1 MSPGIQDP
9 KLNTAKCVIQ
19 GHELNICASE
29 RGPYIRTYL
38 WCCLGFVVASGP
50 LLGRYVEEV
59 RKVVQDNTKTIK
71 ERNRA
76 KAICFLCFALSALG
90 SVTLII
96 ALVLSSLCLAK
107 GRASFDIPVILGVI
121 IVYTLG
127 VIRFC
132 CLKCDYGN
140 LKWYSL
146 CPLLIALGASMTCY
160 HFCWLMIGILINPT
174 WGLTVALLVC
184 SIFAA
189 LMYTSY
195 LYCSALNT
203 TVTTTGNTT
212 ITTTG
217 NTPVTTTGNATITTT
232 GNTTSTDTDNSNT
245 SNASPT
251 DRNNCC
257 TKLQT
262 FLFCMAGFVAVLC
275 LVVIVLFA
283 GQSYN
288 GRETADEVLKT
299 ALLYL
304 IGAFFSW
311 VTLRHPVHSPSS
323 GTVAGTGQNDPT
335 AVENGQNAPSAAGN
349 GQNRRDQSSSVGNA
363 RTNRYEMEPLMHS

>member
-50 LLGRYVEEV
+50 LLGRYVEEI
-59 RKVVQDNTKTIK
+59 RKLVQDNTKTIK

-96 ALVLSSLCLAK
+96 ALALSSLCLAK

-146 CPLLIALGASMTCY
+146 CPLLIALGASTTCY
-160 HFCWLMIGILINPT
+160 HFCWLMIGVMINPT

-189 LMYTSY
+189 ITYASY
-195 LYCSALNT
+195 LYYDALHTPRTTNT
-203 TVTTTGNTT
+203 TVTITGNTT

-217 NTPVTTTGNATITTT
+217 NTTSSDIDNI
-232 GNTTSTDTDNSNT
+232 NTTE
-245 SNASPT
+245 ASLT
-251 DRNNCC
+251 ESSNCC
-257 TKLQT
+257 TTLQT
-262 FLFCMAGFVAVLC
+262 FLFCFAGFVAVLC

-283 GQSYN
+283 GQSYD

-311 VTLRHPVHSPSS
+311 ITLKHPGHTPSS
-323 GTVAGTGQNDPT
+323 GTVAGTGQNALP
-335 AVENGQNAPSAAGN
+335 GAGN
-349 GQNRRDQSSSVGNA
+349 GPNA
-363 RTNRYEMEPLMHS
+363 PLLQEMVRMPPQ